1 MSIPATAVE
10 PEYKSCEI
18 GCTEQAAAFPHCFM
32 RANRFLFLIG
42 TLSALALVTLPATEP
57 APQTPKKPASN
68 EYHGTT
74 VQDPYQWLEEDEA
87 PEVKTWS
94 EAQSQRTRVYLDK
107 LPDRAAIEK
116 QLTEWYAKT
125 SPSYFSLVS
134 RPGILFAIKFQPPK
148 QQPLL
153 VTLVSAGDLNSEK
166 IVLDPNVLD
175 AKGTTAIDWF
185 VPSLDGKH
193 VAVSLSKGGSED
205 GTLHFY
211 ETATG
216 KALPDTIAHV
226 QYPTAGGSAAWEADG
241 AGIYYTRFPRKG
253 ERSEADLNFY
263 QQVYFHKLGTADT
276 EDTYSIGKDFP
287 RIAEIVLQASRDG
300 RYILATVANGDGGDF
315 AHYLLGPEGSASGG
329 WKQVTQFSDQIK
341 AARLGRDKALYLL
354 SRAGAPRG
362 KILRLPLD
370 TPELRDAVEIVP
382 TSEAVIGQI
391 VPTADALYVG
401 DVLGGPSQI
410 RRFGLDGKREAI
422 IPVPK
427 ISAVQEM
434 LALEDNSLL
443 FRDVSYTEPAAWFH
457 CVQGKTE
464 PVKTALRSTSPVSFA
479 DIEVTREFATSK
491 DGAKIPLNIVFRK
504 GMKRDG
510 QNPTLLY
517 GYGISMAPNFDF
529 TRRLWFDRGGV
540 YVVANIRGGGEFGEE
555 WHKAGNLT
563 KKQNVFDDFAAAAEY
578 LIKAKYTRPEKLAI
592 QGGSN
597 GGLLMGAMI
606 TQHPD
611 LMRAVVSSVGIYDM
625 LRVELAP
632 NGAFNVTEFGTVK
645 DPEQFKAL
653 YAYSPYHH
661 VVDGTKYPSILM
673 MTGANDGRVAPYHSR
688 KMTARLDEANQSN
701 NPILLR
707 TSSSAGHGQG
717 TALSE
722 RIKQSADIYAFL
734 FTQLGMSAKR
744 MTKHE

>member
-1 MSIPATAVE
+1 MKV
-10 PEYKSCEI
+10 
-18 GCTEQAAAFPHCFM
+18 
-32 RANRFLFLIG
+32 NRFLFLIS
-42 TLSALALVTLPATEP
+42 TLSALTLVTLPATES
-57 APQTPKKPASN
+57 APQTAKKPVSN

-74 VQDPYQWLEEDEA
+74 VEDPYQWLENDKD
-87 PEVKTWS
+87 PEVKKWS
-94 EAQSQRTRVYLDK
+94 DAQSQRTRAYLDK

-134 RPGILFAIKFQPPK
+134 RPGLLFAMKFQPPK
-148 QQPLL
+148 QQPFL
-153 VTLVSAGDLNSEK
+153 VTLVSADDLKSEK
-166 IVLDPNVLD
+166 VVLDANVLD
-175 AKGTTAIDWF
+175 AKGMTAIDWF

-226 QYPTAGGSAAWEADG
+226 QYPTAGGSAAWNAAG
-241 AGIYYTRFPRKG
+241 SGIYYTRFPRKG
-253 ERSEADLNFY
+253 ERPETDLNFY
-263 QQVYFHKLGTADT
+263 QQVYFHKIGTADT
-276 EDTYSIGKDFP
+276 EDTYSVGKDFP
-287 RIAEIVLQASRDG
+287 RIAEIVLEASRDG

-315 AHYLLGPEGSASGG
+315 AHYLLGSDGK
-329 WKQVTQFSDQIK
+329 WTQVTQFSDQIK
-341 AARLGRDKALYLL
+341 AARLGRDNALYLL

-370 TPELRDAVEIVP
+370 TPELTDAVEILP
-382 TSEAVIGQI
+382 AGEAVIEQI
-391 VPTADALYVG
+391 VPTADAIYVG
-401 DVLGGPSQI
+401 DILGGPSQI
-410 RRFGLDGKREAI
+410 RRFGLDGKDEAI

-427 ISAVQEM
+427 ISSVQEM

-443 FRDVSYTEPAAWFH
+443 FRDVSYTEPATWFH
-457 CVQGKTE
+457 CVQGETE
-464 PVKTALRSTSPVSFA
+464 PVKTALRSTSPVSFS
-479 DIEVTREFATSK
+479 DIEVTREFATAK

-517 GYGISMAPNFDF
+517 GYGGYGISMAPNFDF
-529 TRRLWFDRGGV
+529 TRRLWFNRGGV

-578 LIKAKYTRPEKLAI
+578 LIKEKYTRPEKLAI

-611 LMRAVVSSVGIYDM
+611 LMRSVVSSVGIYDM

-645 DPEQFKAL
+645 NPEQFKAL
-653 YAYSPYHH
+653 YAYSPYHR

-688 KMTARLDEANQSN
+688 KMTARLDEANKSD

-707 TSSSAGHGQG
+707 TSSSAGHGIG

-734 FTQLGMSAKR
+734 FAQLGMTKE
-744 MTKHE
+744 MTKH

>member
-1 MSIPATAVE
+1 
-10 PEYKSCEI
+10 
-18 GCTEQAAAFPHCFM
+18 M
-32 RANRFLFLIG
+32 RANRFLFLITALIG
-42 TLSALALVTLPATEP
+42 LTLINLPAIEP
-57 APQTPKKPASN
+57 LPQTPKKPLSD
-68 EYHGTT
+68 EYHGVT
-74 VQDPYQWLEEDEA
+74 VEDPYQWLENDED
-87 PEVKTWS
+87 PEVKAWS
-94 EAQSQRTRVYLDK
+94 DAQSQQTRAYLDK

-134 RPGILFAIKFQPPK
+134 RPGILLAMKFQPPK
-148 QQPLL
+148 QQPFL
-153 VTLVSAGDLNSEK
+153 VTLVSPDDLKSEK
-166 IVLDPNVLD
+166 VVLDPNALD

-205 GTLHFY
+205 GMLHFY

-226 QYPTAGGSAAWEADG
+226 QYPTAGGSAAWNADG
-241 AGIYYTRFPRKG
+241 SGIYYTRFPRKG
-253 ERSEADLNFY
+253 ERPEADLNFY
-263 QQVYFHKLGTADT
+263 QQIYFHKLGTADT
-276 EDTYSIGKDFP
+276 EDAYSIGKDFP
-287 RIAEIVLQASRDG
+287 RIAEIVLETSRDG
-300 RYILATVANGDGGDF
+300 KYVLATVANGDGGDF
-315 AHYLLGPEGSASGG
+315 AHYLLGPDGK
-329 WKQVTQFSDQIK
+329 WKQITQFSDQIK

-370 TPELRDAVEIVP
+370 TPELANAVEIVP
-382 TSEAVIGQI
+382 IGEAVIGQI
-391 VPTADALYVG
+391 IPTADALYVG

-410 RRFGLDGKREAI
+410 RRFGLDGKGEAV

-434 LALEDNSLL
+434 LALEDSSLL
-443 FRDVSYTEPAAWFH
+443 FRDVSYTEPAAWFR
-457 CVQGKTE
+457 CGQGKTE
-464 PVKTALRSTSPVSFA
+464 PEKTALRSTPPVSFA

-517 GYGISMAPNFDF
+517 GYGGYGISMAPNFDF

-578 LIKAKYTRPEKLAI
+578 LIKEKYTRLEKLAI

-645 DPEQFKAL
+645 NPEQFRAL
-653 YAYSPYHH
+653 YAYSPYHR

-688 KMTARLDEANQSN
+688 KMTARLDEANKSD

-707 TSSSAGHGQG
+707 TSSSAGHGIG

-722 RIKQSADIYAFL
+722 RIQQSADIYAFL
-734 FTQLGMSAKR
+734 FAQLGMTSGPNAS
-744 MTKHE
+744 HE

>member
-1 MSIPATAVE
+1 
-10 PEYKSCEI
+10 
-18 GCTEQAAAFPHCFM
+18 M
-32 RANRFLFLIG
+32 RANRFLFLITALTG
-42 TLSALALVTLPATEP
+42 LTLINLPAIEP
-57 APQTPKKPASN
+57 PLQTPKKPHSD
-68 EYHGTT
+68 EYHGVT
-74 VQDPYQWLEEDEA
+74 VEDPYQWLENDED

-94 EAQSQRTRVYLDK
+94 DAQSQRTRTYLDK
-107 LPDRAAIEK
+107 SPDRAAIEK

-153 VTLVSAGDLNSEK
+153 VTLVSADDLKSEK
-166 IVLDPNVLD
+166 VVLDPNVLD

-226 QYPTAGGSAAWEADG
+226 QYPTAGGSAAWNSDG
-241 AGIYYTRFPRKG
+241 TGIYYTRFPRKG
-253 ERSEADLNFY
+253 ERPEADLNFY

-287 RIAEIVLQASRDG
+287 RIAEIVLEASRDG

-315 AHYLLGPEGSASGG
+315 AHYLLGPDGK
-329 WKQVTQFSDQIK
+329 WTQVTQFSDQIK
-341 AARLGRDKALYLL
+341 AARLGRDNALYLL

-370 TPELRDAVEIVP
+370 TPELTDAVEILP
-382 TSEAVIGQI
+382 AGEAVIEQI
-391 VPTADALYVG
+391 VPTADAIHVG
-401 DVLGGPSQI
+401 DILGGPSQI
-410 RRFGLDGKREAI
+410 RRFGLDGKDEAI

-427 ISAVQEM
+427 ISSVQEM

-443 FRDVSYTEPAAWFH
+443 FRDVSYTEPATWFH

-464 PVKTALRSTSPVSFA
+464 PVKTALRSTSPVSFS
-479 DIEVTREFATSK
+479 DIEVTREFATAK

-517 GYGISMAPNFDF
+517 GYGGYGISMAPNFDF

-578 LIKAKYTRPEKLAI
+578 LIKEKYTRPEKLAI

-611 LMRAVVSSVGIYDM
+611 LMRSVVSSVGIYDM

-645 DPEQFKAL
+645 NPEQFKAL
-653 YAYSPYHH
+653 YAYSPYHR

-688 KMTARLDEANQSN
+688 KMTARLDEANKSD

-707 TSSSAGHGQG
+707 TSSSAGHGIG

-734 FTQLGMSAKR
+734 FAQLGMTKE
-744 MTKHE
+744 MTKH

>member
-1 MSIPATAVE
+1 
-10 PEYKSCEI
+10 
-18 GCTEQAAAFPHCFM
+18 M
-32 RANRFLFLIG
+32 RANRFLFLI
-42 TLSALALVTLPATEP
+42 SALTGLTLINLPAIEP
-57 APQTPKKPASN
+57 APQTPKKPHSDA
-68 EYHGTT
+68 YHGVT
-74 VQDPYQWLEEDEA
+74 VEDPYQWLENDED
-87 PEVKTWS
+87 PGVKAWS
-94 EAQSQRTRVYLDK
+94 DTQSRRTRAYLDK
-107 LPDRAAIEK
+107 LPDRPAIEK
-116 QLTEWYAKT
+116 QLADWYAKT
-125 SPSYFSLVS
+125 SPSYSSLVS
-134 RPGILFAIKFQPPK
+134 RPGVLFAMKFQPPK
-148 QQPLL
+148 QQPFL
-153 VTLVSAGDLNSEK
+153 VTLVSADDLKSEK
-166 IVLDPNVLD
+166 VVLDPNVLD

-211 ETATG
+211 ETATA
-216 KALPDTIAHV
+216 KALPDAIAHV
-226 QYPTAGGSAAWEADG
+226 QYPTAGGSAAWNADG
-241 AGIYYTRFPRKG
+241 SGIYYTRFPRKG
-253 ERSEADLNFY
+253 ERPEADLNFY

-300 RYILATVANGDGGDF
+300 RYMLATVANGDGGDF
-315 AHYLLGPEGSASGG
+315 AHYLLGPDGK
-329 WKQVTQFSDQIK
+329 WTQVTQFSDQIK

-382 TSEAVIGQI
+382 TGEAVIGQI

-410 RRFGLDGKREAI
+410 RRFGLDGKGGAI

-443 FRDVSYTEPAAWFH
+443 FRDVSYIEPAAWFH

-517 GYGISMAPNFDF
+517 GYGGYGISMAPNFDF

-673 MTGANDGRVAPYHSR
+673 MTGANDGRVAPFHSR
-688 KMTARLDEANQSN
+688 KMTARLDEANKSD

-707 TSSSAGHGQG
+707 TSSSAGHGIG

-734 FTQLGMSAKR
+734 FAQLGMTPGPKLSHK
-744 MTKHE
+744 